1 MVQIYP
7 FQTSLRSSKVKTNK
21 CNYSCFSEKITKIQ
35 AFYGWFILVQE
46 NTDVVNPNKAGFLKV
61 IFSGR

>member
-21 CNYSCFSEKITKIQ
+21 YNHSFFSEKITKIQ
-35 AFYGWFILVQE
+35 TFYGWFILAQE

-61 IFSGR
+61 LFSGR